1 MANNFSK
8 LSKSDQSPPFRRVLV
23 ANRGEIAVRII
34 RALRLLGIES
44 VAVYADS
51 DASSQHRYMADFA
64 VALPGRSSAETY
76 LDMTKLTDA
85 VVLAKADA
93 VHPGYGFLSEN
104 PEFVRQ
110 VEATGATFIGPS
122 AAAMQKLGDK
132 VRARQLMIETG
143 VPVVPGS
150 EQALASVED
159 LQKVAGDI
167 GYPLI
172 IKAAAGGGG
181 RGMQVVRDESEL
193 SEAFAVCT
201 RAAQSYFGNPT
212 VFCER
217 YIEAPRH
224 IEFQVLFDSHGHGV
238 HLFERDCSVQR
249 RHQKLFEEAPSQY
262 LNSDQRQK
270 LGEFALAAGR
280 AAGYEGAGTVEMICE
295 APDRAY
301 FMEMN
306 TRIQVE
312 HPVTEMI
319 TGVDLIAW
327 QIKIAA
333 GEPLTVQQDD
343 LAIKGWSMEARINS
357 EDPSLDFAPTPG
369 LIGRLRL
376 PAGPFVRVDTHIYE
390 GYEIPEVFDSMIA
403 KVIVWGTCREDC
415 RRRLLVALAELQIEG
430 VASTVA
436 FHQILLEHP
445 SFQEALCTTNFVAE
459 TKEYFDDRL
468 RSNLGNFNDDTK
480 LGALLAGLSVEL
492 DQTRSRHAQ
501 SGSVGHRD
509 EYNDNYNA
517 MAKEGSRYRREAS
530 RWHTEARLRGRR

>member
-1 MANNFSK
+1 MSAALKKNKKNQTGI
-8 LSKSDQSPPFRRVLV
+8 DDEPPFRRVLV

-51 DASSQHRYMADFA
+51 DAASQHRYMADYA
-64 VALPGRSSAETY
+64 VALSGRSSAETY
-76 LDMTKLTDA
+76 LDMTKLTEA
-85 VVLAKADA
+85 ISLSKADA

-104 PEFVRQ
+104 PEFVRR
-110 VEATGATFIGPS
+110 VEAVGATFIGPS
-122 AAAMQKLGDK
+122 ATAMKMLGDK
-132 VRARQLMIETG
+132 VCARQLMIKTG

-150 EQALASVED
+150 PEALNSVAD
-159 LQKVAGDI
+159 LRHVAAEI

-181 RGMQVVRDESEL
+181 RGMQVVREESEL
-193 SEAFAVCT
+193 DEAFAACT
-201 RAAQSYFGNPT
+201 RAAQSYFGNPA

-238 HLFERDCSVQR
+238 HLFERDCSIQR

-262 LNSDQRQK
+262 LDADQRKK

-319 TGVDLIAW
+319 TGIDLIAW

-333 GEPLTVQQDD
+333 GQSLTVQQDD
-343 LAIKGWSMEARINS
+343 LSIKGWSMEARINS

-369 LIGRLRL
+369 LIKRLRL

-390 GYEIPEVFDSMIA
+390 GYEIPETFDSMIA
-403 KVIVWGTCREDC
+403 KVIVWGADRDEC
-415 RRRLLVALAELQIEG
+415 RRRLLASLAELQIEG
-430 VASTVA
+430 IASTVA
-436 FHQILLEHP
+436 FHQILLNHS
-445 SFQEALCTTNFVAE
+445 SFQAGQCTTNFVAQS
-459 TKEYFDDRL
+459 KEYFDKL
-468 RSNLGNFNDDTK
+468 LESNLGQSGDDVEI
-480 LGALLAGLSVEL
+480 GALVAALSVEL
-492 DQTRSRHAQ
+492 DQTGALVDPSLSSTQ
-501 SGSVGHRD
+501 GMD
-509 EYNDNYNA
+509 ELSDGGNRL
-517 MAKEGSRYRREAS
+517 GTRTG
-530 RWHTEARLRGRR
+530 RWQTQARLDGRR